1 VVFGAPISMHRYS
14 IHSLVFGEIMIH
26 KAEKNREKSQW
37 KKKILEPIL
46 CSKGSDVFK
55 DREIQKGFS
64 SDNLRIFLHE

>member
-1 VVFGAPISMHRYS
+1 
-14 IHSLVFGEIMIH
+14 MIH